1 MKLLSVLRVMSDEDM
16 VDVADINAPINRCNL
31 FSGKVKDAIRV
42 GKIRNGVV
50 EAIVAQDDVLLISVN
65 IEYQKKRG
73 ASFND
78 LRTSDKTD

>member
-1 MKLLSVLRVMSDEDM
+1 MKLLSVLRVMSEDDT
-16 VDVADINAPINRCNL
+16 VDVVDTNAPIDRCNL
-31 FSGKVKDAIRV
+31 FSGKVKDAIQV

-50 EAIVAQDDVLLISVN
+50 DAIAAQDDVLLISVN

-78 LRTSDKTD
+78 